1 MPQNNLE
8 TISKRTRLAL
18 PIELEEGPDQIFSR
32 LLIFT
37 ICALI
42 FGLLVWANFAKVR
55 ELSMAAGEIVPRAP
69 VYELSH
75 IEGGIL
81 ENVLVEE
88 GDVVTAGQPLL
99 KLRPETSR
107 GELQQLPAQKASLEI
122 SAERLDAIVASRAPD
137 FSRFESIWPSLV
149 EKNRTQYRQAI
160 AEQSA
165 SERALEQQL
174 RVATTERDTAAVGI
188 DSKVH
193 QASAAKEQFE
203 IQESLYAD
211 EFTSRLQYLDAQSR
225 WLQAEDAL
233 NEAIARAEQ
242 SEAEIVRVQS
252 ELGKTRAAFRRD
264 ASTKRSEIEAQLAE
278 LKEPLSSASF
288 IADNLTVTAP
298 ADGRIKKIY
307 VAGSSSVV
315 GRGDV
320 LFDILPADAPLIAE
334 VKILP
339 QDIANVTVGQ
349 ETELVVST
357 YDPNRFGKAQG
368 KIAFI
373 SPGTFIDETDGSV
386 YFLARVAF
394 AAPSLGSGRYI
405 GQLATGMTDSAEIVT
420 RRRSIAEYL
429 LKPTS
434 YLGVPSENDDCR
446 R

>member
-1 MPQNNLE
+1 MTQNNLE

-18 PIELEEGPDQIFSR
+18 PIELEEGPDPIFSR

-55 ELSMAAGEIVPRAP
+55 ELSMAAGEIVPSAP

-75 IEGGIL
+75 IEGGIV
-81 ENVLVEE
+81 ENVFVEE

-107 GELQQLPAQKASLEI
+107 GELQQLTAQKASLEI

-137 FSRFESIWPSLV
+137 FSRFESNWPSLV

-298 ADGRIKKIY
+298 ADGRIKKIH

-394 AAPSLGSGRYI
+394 DEPSLGSGRYI
-405 GQLATGMTDSAEIVT
+405 GQLATGMTVSAEIVT

-429 LKPTS
+429 LKPVARS
-434 YLGVPSENDDCR
+434 VDMAFAK
-446 R
+446 